1 MCRESLTGAIKKRGN
16 VAKKENGMSLYELT
30 AHALHEKLKAR
41 EITAVALTESV
52 YERID
57 AVEPHV
63 KGYLRLTK
71 DLALE
76 QAEAAD
82 RGFQKGDAMP
92 PLAGIPIAIKDVIC
106 TKGVH
111 TTCASKIL
119 ETFVPPY
126 DATVMTKLHKQG
138 VVMLGKTNM
147 DEFAMGSSTENS
159 AYQLTHNPWNL
170 ETIPGG
176 SSGGSAAVVSA
187 DTAICSLGS
196 DTGGSIRQPAALCG
210 VVGMKPT
217 YGRVSRY
224 GLVAFASSLDQIGPL
239 TKDVTD
245 CALLL
250 NAICGSDPMDAT
262 SVDMPVPDF
271 TQSLINDVKGLKIG
285 IPKEY
290 FTAALDLDVADR
302 VQAALATLESL
313 GARLEA
319 ISLPHTDY
327 AIATYYI
334 IAPAEASANL
344 ARYDG
349 VRYGYRSDTPEDLM
363 ALYKK
368 TRSEGFGEEVKRRIM
383 LGTFALS
390 AGYQDAYYRKAQKVR
405 TLIKSDFD
413 AAFEKVDVIATPTS
427 PTPAFK
433 IGERTADPLQMY
445 LSDVMTTPASHA
457 GLPGISV
464 PCGLVES
471 GLPAGLQLLG
481 APFEEE
487 KVLRVAYTFEQN
499 TAHHHQKPRIG
510 GQGEGS
516 P

>member
-1 MCRESLTGAIKKRGN
+1 
-16 VAKKENGMSLYELT
+16 MSLYQLT
-30 AHALHEKLKAR
+30 AHELRDKLRSR
-41 EITAVALTESV
+41 EITSVELTESV
-52 YERID
+52 YERIE

-63 KGYLRLTK
+63 KGYLTLTK
-71 DLALE
+71 DIALE
-76 QAEAAD
+76 QANAAD
-82 RGFQKGDAMP
+82 VGFQNGDNMS

-106 TKGVH
+106 TKGVR

-119 ETFVPPY
+119 SNFVPPY
-126 DATVMTKLHKQG
+126 DATVMTKLNQQG
-138 VVMLGKTNM
+138 IVMIGKTNM

-159 AYQLTHNPWNL
+159 AYQITHNPWDL

-217 YGRVSRY
+217 YGRISRY
-224 GLVAFASSLDQIGPL
+224 GLIAFASSLDQIGPF

-245 CALLL
+245 CALVL
-250 NAICGSDPMDAT
+250 NALCGNDEMDST
-262 SVDMPVPDF
+262 SVDVPVPDF
-271 TQSLINDVKGLKIG
+271 TQGLINDVQGLKIG
-285 IPKEY
+285 VPKEY
-290 FTAALDLDVADR
+290 FTEGLDTEVADK
-302 VQAALATLESL
+302 VHAAISELEKL
-313 GARLEA
+313 GASVEE
-319 ISLPHTDY
+319 ISLPHTEY

-349 VRYGYRSDTPEDLM
+349 VRYGYRTEEPTDLINM
-363 ALYKK
+363 YKK
-368 TRSEGFGEEVKRRIM
+368 TRSEGFGQEVKRRIM

-390 AGYQDAYYRKAQKVR
+390 AGYQDAYYRKAQKAR

-445 LSDVMTTPASHA
+445 LCDVMTTPASHA

-464 PCGLVES
+464 PCGFVES
-471 GLPAGLQLLG
+471 GLPVGLQLLA
-481 APFEEE
+481 APFDEETL
-487 KVLRVAYTFEQN
+487 LRTAYTFEQN
-499 TAHHHQKPRIG
+499 TEHHLQKPDILNAKG
-510 GQGEGS
+510 K
-516 P
+516 

>member
-1 MCRESLTGAIKKRGN
+1 MKIQATDTSPQGKLER
-16 VAKKENGMSLYELT
+16 LT
-30 AHALHEKLKAR
+30 AHVLHEKLKAR
-41 EITAVALTESV
+41 EITAVELTESV
-52 YERID
+52 YARIAD
-57 AVEPHV
+57 VESQV
-63 KGYLRLTK
+63 KGYLTLTK
-71 DLALE
+71 ELALE
-76 QAEAAD
+76 QAGRAD
-82 RGFQKGDAMP
+82 AGFQKGDDMP
-92 PLAGIPIAIKDVIC
+92 ALAGIPIAIKDVIC
-106 TKGVH
+106 TQGVR
-111 TTCASKIL
+111 TTCGSKIL

-126 DATVMTKLHKQG
+126 DATVMTKLHEQG
-138 VVMLGKTNM
+138 IVILGKTNM

-159 AYQLTHNPWNL
+159 AYQITHNPWDL
-170 ETIPGG
+170 DTIPGG
-176 SSGGSAAVVSA
+176 SSGGSAAVVAA

-224 GLVAFASSLDQIGPL
+224 GLVAFASSLDQIGPF

-245 CALLL
+245 CALIL
-250 NAICGSDPMDAT
+250 NAICGSDAMDAT
-262 SVDMPVPDF
+262 SVDIPVPDF
-271 TQSLINDVKGLKIG
+271 TRSLINDVKGLKIG

-290 FTAALDLDVADR
+290 FTPALDPEIADR
-302 VQAALATLESL
+302 VHTATAVLESV
-313 GARLEA
+313 GATVEE
-319 ISLPHTDY
+319 ISLPHTEY

-349 VRYGYRSDTPEDLM
+349 VRYGYRNDSPEDLIDM
-363 ALYKK
+363 YKT

-383 LGTFALS
+383 IGTFALS

-464 PCGLVES
+464 PCGFVEN
-471 GLPAGLQLLG
+471 GLPVGLQLLG
-481 APFEEE
+481 APFAEE
-487 KVLRVAYTFEQN
+487 KVLQVAYTFEQN
-499 TAHHHQKPRIG
+499 TDHHQQKPQI
-510 GQGEGS
+510 ET
-516 P
+516 

>member
-1 MCRESLTGAIKKRGN
+1 
-16 VAKKENGMSLYELT
+16 MSLYQLT
-30 AHALHEKLKAR
+30 AHELHDKLKAR
-41 EITAVALTESV
+41 EITAVELTESV
-52 YERID
+52 YKRIES
-57 AVEPHV
+57 VEPHV
-63 KGYLRLTK
+63 KGYLTLTK
-71 DLALE
+71 EIALA
-76 QAEAAD
+76 QANAAD
-82 RGFQKGDAMP
+82 IGFQNGDEMP

-106 TKGVH
+106 TKDVR

-119 ETFVPPY
+119 SNFVPPY
-126 DATVMTKLHKQG
+126 DATVMTKLHQQG
-138 VVMLGKTNM
+138 VVMVGKTNM

-159 AYQLTHNPWNL
+159 AYQITHNPWDL

-217 YGRVSRY
+217 YGRISRY
-224 GLVAFASSLDQIGPL
+224 GLIAFASSLDQIGPF

-245 CALLL
+245 CALIL
-250 NAICGSDPMDAT
+250 NALCGNDEMDST
-262 SVDMPVPDF
+262 SVDVPVPDF
-271 TQSLINDVKGLKIG
+271 TQSLINDVQSLRIG
-285 IPKEY
+285 VPKEY
-290 FTAALDLDVADR
+290 FTEGLDTEVADQVYAAIAALEKQGAS
-302 VQAALATLESL
+302 VQE
-313 GARLEA
+313 
-319 ISLPHTDY
+319 ISLPHTEY

-349 VRYGYRSDTPEDLM
+349 VRYGYRTEEPADLINM
-363 ALYKK
+363 YKK
-368 TRSEGFGEEVKRRIM
+368 TRSEGFGQEVKRRIM

-390 AGYQDAYYRKAQKVR
+390 AGYQDAYYRKAQKAR

-445 LSDVMTTPASHA
+445 LCDVMTTPASHA

-464 PCGLVES
+464 PCGFVKN
-471 GLPAGLQLLG
+471 GLPVGLQLLT
-481 APFEEE
+481 APFAEETL
-487 KVLRVAYTFEQN
+487 LRVAYTFEQN
-499 TAHHHQKPRIG
+499 TDHHLQKPEILNAKG
-510 GQGEGS
+510 K
-516 P
+516 

>member
-1 MCRESLTGAIKKRGN
+1 
-16 VAKKENGMSLYELT
+16 MSLYKLT
-30 AHALHEKLKAR
+30 AHALHEKLKNR
-41 EITAVALTESV
+41 EITAVALVESI
-52 YERID
+52 YARI
-57 AVEPHV
+57 AEVESHV
-63 KGYLRLTK
+63 KGYLTLMK
-71 DLALE
+71 DSALE
-76 QAEAAD
+76 QASHAD
-82 RGFQKGDAMP
+82 VGFQKGDEMP

-106 TKGVH
+106 TKGVR
-111 TTCASKIL
+111 TTCGSKIL
-119 ETFVPPY
+119 ENFVPPY
-126 DATVMTKLHKQG
+126 DATVMTKLHEHG
-138 VVMLGKTNM
+138 AVMVGKTNM

-159 AYQLTHNPWNL
+159 AYQITHNRGIWTL
-170 ETIPGG
+170 FL
-176 SSGGSAAVVSA
+176 AVQVAVLLQLYPRIRRSVH
-187 DTAICSLGS
+187 SGS

-224 GLVAFASSLDQIGPL
+224 GLVAFASSLDQIGPF

-250 NAICGSDPMDAT
+250 NAICGSDAMDAT
-262 SVDMPVPDF
+262 SVDVPVPDF
-271 TQSLINDVKGLKIG
+271 TQSLINDVQGLKIG
-285 IPKEY
+285 VPKEY
-290 FTAALDLDVADR
+290 FTPALDTEIADS
-302 VQAALATLESL
+302 VQRAIAVLESL
-313 GARLEA
+313 GATVEE
-319 ISLPHTDY
+319 ISLPHTEY

-349 VRYGYRSDTPEDLM
+349 VRYGYRNENPEDLIGM
-363 ALYKK
+363 YKK

-390 AGYQDAYYRKAQKVR
+390 AGYQDAYYKKAQKAR

-464 PCGLVES
+464 PCGFVQS
-471 GLPAGLQLLG
+471 GLPVGLQLLG
-481 APFEEE
+481 APFAEG

-499 TAHHHQKPRIG
+499 TEHHRQKPKIQTNG
-510 GQGEGS
+510 VV
-516 P
+516 

>member
-1 MCRESLTGAIKKRGN
+1 
-16 VAKKENGMSLYELT
+16 MSLYQLT
-30 AHALHEKLKAR
+30 AHELHDKLKAR
-41 EITAVALTESV
+41 EITAVELTESV
-52 YERID
+52 YERIE

-63 KGYLRLTK
+63 KGYLTLTK
-71 DLALE
+71 DIALE
-76 QAEAAD
+76 QANAAD
-82 RGFQKGDAMP
+82 AGFQNGDNMS

-106 TKGVH
+106 TKGVR

-119 ETFVPPY
+119 SNFVPPY
-126 DATVMTKLHKQG
+126 DATVMTKLNQQG
-138 VVMLGKTNM
+138 IVMIGKTNM

-159 AYQLTHNPWNL
+159 AYQITHNPWDL

-217 YGRVSRY
+217 YGRISRY
-224 GLVAFASSLDQIGPL
+224 GLIAFASSLDQIGPF

-245 CALLL
+245 CALVL
-250 NAICGSDPMDAT
+250 NALCGNDEMDST
-262 SVDMPVPDF
+262 SVDVPVPDF
-271 TQSLINDVKGLKIG
+271 TQSLINDVQGLKIG
-285 IPKEY
+285 VPKEY
-290 FTAALDLDVADR
+290 FTEGLDTEVADK
-302 VQAALATLESL
+302 VHAAISVLEKL
-313 GARLEA
+313 GASVEE
-319 ISLPHTDY
+319 ISLPHTEY

-349 VRYGYRSDTPEDLM
+349 VRYGYRTEEPTDLINM
-363 ALYKK
+363 YKK
-368 TRSEGFGEEVKRRIM
+368 TRSEGFGQEVKRRIM

-390 AGYQDAYYRKAQKVR
+390 AGYQDAYYRKAQKAR

-445 LSDVMTTPASHA
+445 LCDVMTTPASHA

-464 PCGLVES
+464 PCGFVES
-471 GLPAGLQLLG
+471 GLPVGLQLLA
-481 APFEEE
+481 APFDEETL
-487 KVLRVAYTFEQN
+487 LRAAYTFEQN
-499 TAHHHQKPRIG
+499 TEHHLQKPDILNAKG
-510 GQGEGS
+510 K
-516 P
+516 

>member
-1 MCRESLTGAIKKRGN
+1 
-16 VAKKENGMSLYELT
+16 MSLYQLT
-30 AHALHEKLKAR
+30 AHELHDKLKAR
-41 EITAVALTESV
+41 EITAVELTESV
-52 YERID
+52 YKRIES
-57 AVEPHV
+57 VEPHV
-63 KGYLRLTK
+63 KGYLTLTK
-71 DLALE
+71 EIALA
-76 QAEAAD
+76 QANAAD
-82 RGFQKGDAMP
+82 IGFQNGDEMP

-106 TKGVH
+106 TKDVR

-119 ETFVPPY
+119 SNFVPPY
-126 DATVMTKLHKQG
+126 DATVMTKLHQQG
-138 VVMLGKTNM
+138 VVMVGKTNM

-159 AYQLTHNPWNL
+159 AYQITHNPWDL

-217 YGRVSRY
+217 YGRISRY
-224 GLVAFASSLDQIGPL
+224 GLIAFASSLDQIGPF

-245 CALLL
+245 CALIL
-250 NAICGSDPMDAT
+250 NALCGNDKMDST
-262 SVDMPVPDF
+262 SVDVPIPDF
-271 TQSLINDVKGLKIG
+271 TQSLINDVQSLRIG
-285 IPKEY
+285 VPKEY
-290 FTAALDLDVADR
+290 FTEGLDTEVADQVHAAIAALEKQGAS
-302 VQAALATLESL
+302 VQE
-313 GARLEA
+313 
-319 ISLPHTDY
+319 ISLPHTEY

-349 VRYGYRSDTPEDLM
+349 VRYGYRTEEPADLINM
-363 ALYKK
+363 YKK
-368 TRSEGFGEEVKRRIM
+368 TRSEGFGQEVKRRIM

-390 AGYQDAYYRKAQKVR
+390 AGYQDAYYRKAQKAR

-445 LSDVMTTPASHA
+445 LCDVMTTPASHA

-464 PCGLVES
+464 PCGFVKN
-471 GLPAGLQLLG
+471 GLPVGLQLLT
-481 APFEEE
+481 APFAEETL
-487 KVLRVAYTFEQN
+487 LRVAYTFEQN
-499 TAHHHQKPRIG
+499 TDHHLQKPEILNAKG
-510 GQGEGS
+510 K
-516 P
+516 

>member
-1 MCRESLTGAIKKRGN
+1 MLC
-16 VAKKENGMSLYELT
+16 ELT
-30 AHALHEKLKAR
+30 AHALHEKLKNR
-41 EITAVALTESV
+41 EITAMALTESV
-52 YERID
+52 YARID
-57 AVEPHV
+57 AVESYV
-63 KGYLRLTK
+63 KGYLTVTK
-71 DLALE
+71 DIALE
-76 QAEAAD
+76 QASRAD
-82 RGFQKGDAMP
+82 AGFQSGDEMP

-106 TKGVH
+106 TKGVR
-111 TTCASKIL
+111 TTCGSKIL
-119 ETFVPPY
+119 ENFVPPY
-126 DATVMTKLHKQG
+126 DATVMTRLHGQG
-138 VVMLGKTNM
+138 VVMVGKTNM

-159 AYQLTHNPWNL
+159 AYQITHNPWNL
-170 ETIPGG
+170 DTIPGG

-187 DTAICSLGS
+187 DTAVCSLGS

-224 GLVAFASSLDQIGPL
+224 GLVAFASSLDQIGPF

-250 NAICGSDPMDAT
+250 NAICGSDAMDAT
-262 SVDMPVPDF
+262 SVDVPVPDF
-271 TQSLINDVKGLKIG
+271 TQSLINDVQGLKIG
-285 IPKEY
+285 VPKEY
-290 FTAALDLDVADR
+290 FTSALDTEIADNIH
-302 VQAALATLESL
+302 AAIAVLEGL
-313 GARLEA
+313 GATVEEV
-319 ISLPHTDY
+319 SLPHTEY

-349 VRYGYRSDTPEDLM
+349 VRYGYRNESPEDLISM
-363 ALYKK
+363 YKK

-390 AGYQDAYYRKAQKVR
+390 AGYQDAYYKKAQKVR

-464 PCGLVES
+464 PCGFVNS
-471 GLPAGLQLLG
+471 GLPVGLQLLG
-481 APFEEE
+481 APFAEE

-499 TAHHHQKPRIG
+499 TEHHRQKPQIQTNG
-510 GQGEGS
+510 DV
-516 P
+516 

>member
-1 MCRESLTGAIKKRGN
+1 
-16 VAKKENGMSLYELT
+16 MSLYQLT
-30 AHALHEKLKAR
+30 AHKLHDKLRAR
-41 EITAVALTESV
+41 EITSVELTESV
-52 YERID
+52 YKHIES
-57 AVEPHV
+57 VEPHV
-63 KGYLRLTK
+63 KGYLTLTK
-71 DLALE
+71 DIALE
-76 QAEAAD
+76 QANAAD
-82 RGFQKGDAMP
+82 VGFQNGDNMS

-106 TKGVH
+106 TKGVR

-119 ETFVPPY
+119 SNFVPPY
-126 DATVMTKLHKQG
+126 DATVMTKLNQQG
-138 VVMLGKTNM
+138 IVMIGKTNM

-159 AYQLTHNPWNL
+159 AYQITHNPWDL

-217 YGRVSRY
+217 YGRISRY
-224 GLVAFASSLDQIGPL
+224 GLIAFASSLDQIGPF

-245 CALLL
+245 CALVL
-250 NAICGSDPMDAT
+250 NALCGNDEMDST
-262 SVDMPVPDF
+262 SVDVPVPDF
-271 TQSLINDVKGLKIG
+271 TQGLINDVQGLKIG
-285 IPKEY
+285 VPKEY
-290 FTAALDLDVADR
+290 FTEGLDTEVADQ
-302 VQAALATLESL
+302 VHTAISELEKL
-313 GARLEA
+313 GASVEE
-319 ISLPHTDY
+319 ISLPHTEY

-349 VRYGYRSDTPEDLM
+349 VRYGYRTEEPTDLINM
-363 ALYKK
+363 YKK
-368 TRSEGFGEEVKRRIM
+368 TRSEGFGQEVKRRIM

-390 AGYQDAYYRKAQKVR
+390 AGYQDAYYRKAQKAR

-445 LSDVMTTPASHA
+445 LCDVMTTPASHA

-464 PCGLVES
+464 PCGFVES
-471 GLPAGLQLLG
+471 GLPVGLQLLA
-481 APFEEE
+481 APFDEETL
-487 KVLRVAYTFEQN
+487 LRTAYTFEQN
-499 TAHHHQKPRIG
+499 TEHHLQKPDILNAKG
-510 GQGEGS
+510 K
-516 P
+516 

>member
-1 MCRESLTGAIKKRGN
+1 
-16 VAKKENGMSLYELT
+16 MSHYQLT
-30 AHALHEKLKAR
+30 AHELHEKLKER
-41 EITAVALTESV
+41 EITSVELTESI
-52 YERID
+52 YARIED
-57 AVEPHV
+57 VEPSI
-63 KGYLRLTK
+63 KGYLTLTK
-71 DLALE
+71 EMALE
-76 QAEAAD
+76 QASTAD
-82 RGFQKGDAMP
+82 TGFQNGNDMQ

-106 TKGVH
+106 TKNVR

-119 ETFVPPY
+119 SNFVPPY

-138 VVMLGKTNM
+138 AVMIGKTNM

-159 AYQLTHNPWNL
+159 AYQITHNPWDL

-224 GLVAFASSLDQIGPL
+224 GLVAFASSLDQIGPF

-245 CALLL
+245 CALVL
-250 NAICGSDPMDAT
+250 NAICGKDEMDST
-262 SVDMPVPDF
+262 SVDVPVPDF
-271 TQSLINDVKGLKIG
+271 SESLINDVKGLKIG
-285 IPKEY
+285 VPKEY
-290 FTAALDLDVADR
+290 FAEGLDTEVCDLVNASIALF
-302 VQAALATLESL
+302 EKL
-313 GARLEA
+313 GASLVD

-349 VRYGYRSDTPEDLM
+349 VRYGYRTEEPADLINM
-363 ALYKK
+363 YKK
-368 TRSEGFGEEVKRRIM
+368 TRSEGFGQEVKRRIM

-390 AGYQDAYYRKAQKVR
+390 TGYQDAYYRKAQKVR

-445 LSDVMTTPASHA
+445 LCDVMTTPASHA

-464 PCGLVES
+464 PCGFVKN
-471 GLPAGLQLLG
+471 GLPVGLQLLT
-481 APFEEE
+481 APFAEETL
-487 KVLRVAYTFEQN
+487 LRAAYTYEQN
-499 TAHHHQKPRIG
+499 TDHHLRKPEI
-510 GQGEGS
+510 
-516 P
+516 PKKV

>member
-1 MCRESLTGAIKKRGN
+1 
-16 VAKKENGMSLYELT
+16 MSLYQLT
-30 AHALHEKLKAR
+30 AHELHDKLKAR
-41 EITAVALTESV
+41 EISAVELVESV
-52 YERID
+52 YGRIEE
-57 AVEPHV
+57 VEPHV
-63 KGYLRLTK
+63 KGYLTLTK
-71 DLALE
+71 EIALE
-76 QAEAAD
+76 QAGAAD
-82 RGFQKGDAMP
+82 AEFQNGNEMP

-106 TKGVH
+106 TKNVR

-119 ETFVPPY
+119 SNFVPPY
-126 DATVMTKLHKQG
+126 DATVMTKLHQQG
-138 VVMLGKTNM
+138 VVMIGKTNM

-159 AYQLTHNPWNL
+159 AYQITHNPWDL

-187 DTAICSLGS
+187 GTATCSLGS

-224 GLVAFASSLDQIGPL
+224 GLVAFASSLDQIGPF

-245 CALLL
+245 CALVL
-250 NAICGSDPMDAT
+250 NAICGNDKMDST
-262 SVDMPVPDF
+262 SVDVPVPDF
-271 TQSLINDVKGLKIG
+271 TQSLINDVRGLKIG
-285 IPKEY
+285 VPKEY
-290 FTAALDLDVADR
+290 FTEGLDTEVADC
-302 VQAALATLESL
+302 VQTAIAELEKL
-313 GARLEA
+313 GASIEE

-349 VRYGYRSDTPEDLM
+349 VRYGYRTEEPADLINM
-363 ALYKK
+363 YKK
-368 TRSEGFGEEVKRRIM
+368 TRSEGFGQEVKRRIM

-390 AGYQDAYYRKAQKVR
+390 AGYQDAYYKKAQKAR

-413 AAFEKVDVIATPTS
+413 DAFKKVDVIATPTS

-445 LSDVMTTPASHA
+445 LCDVMTTPASHA
-457 GLPGISV
+457 GLPGISI
-464 PCGLVES
+464 PCGFVEN
-471 GLPAGLQLLG
+471 GLPVGLQLLA
-481 APFEEE
+481 APFEE
-487 KVLRVAYTFEQN
+487 KKILRVAYTFEQN
-499 TAHHHQKPRIG
+499 TEHHLQKPEIPNVKG
-510 GQGEGS
+510 K
-516 P
+516 

>member
-1 MCRESLTGAIKKRGN
+1 
-16 VAKKENGMSLYELT
+16 MSLYQLT
-30 AHALHEKLKAR
+30 AHELHDKLKAR
-41 EITAVALTESV
+41 EITAVELTESV
-52 YERID
+52 YERIE

-63 KGYLRLTK
+63 KGYLTLTK
-71 DLALE
+71 EIALE
-76 QAEAAD
+76 QANAAD
-82 RGFQKGDAMP
+82 AGFQNGDNMS

-106 TKGVH
+106 TKGVR

-119 ETFVPPY
+119 SNFVPPY
-126 DATVMTKLHKQG
+126 DATVMTKLNQQG
-138 VVMLGKTNM
+138 IVMIGKTNM

-159 AYQLTHNPWNL
+159 AYQITHNPWDL

-217 YGRVSRY
+217 YGRISRY
-224 GLVAFASSLDQIGPL
+224 GLIAFASSLDQIGPFA
-239 TKDVTD
+239 KDVTD
-245 CALLL
+245 CALVL
-250 NAICGSDPMDAT
+250 NALCGNDEMDST
-262 SVDMPVPDF
+262 SVDVPVPDF
-271 TQSLINDVKGLKIG
+271 TQGLINDVQGLKIG
-285 IPKEY
+285 VPKEY
-290 FTAALDLDVADR
+290 FTEGLDTEVADK
-302 VQAALATLESL
+302 VHAAISVLEKL
-313 GARLEA
+313 GASVEE
-319 ISLPHTDY
+319 ISLPHTEY

-349 VRYGYRSDTPEDLM
+349 VRYGYRTEEPTNLINM
-363 ALYKK
+363 YKK
-368 TRSEGFGEEVKRRIM
+368 TRSEGFGQEVKRRIM

-390 AGYQDAYYRKAQKVR
+390 AGYQDAYYRKAQKAR

-413 AAFEKVDVIATPTS
+413 AAFKKVDVIATPTS

-445 LSDVMTTPASHA
+445 LCDVMTTPASHA

-464 PCGLVES
+464 PCGFVES
-471 GLPAGLQLLG
+471 GLPVGLQLLA
-481 APFEEE
+481 APFDEETL
-487 KVLRVAYTFEQN
+487 LRVAYTFEQN
-499 TAHHHQKPRIG
+499 TEHHLQKPDILNAKG
-510 GQGEGS
+510 K
-516 P
+516 